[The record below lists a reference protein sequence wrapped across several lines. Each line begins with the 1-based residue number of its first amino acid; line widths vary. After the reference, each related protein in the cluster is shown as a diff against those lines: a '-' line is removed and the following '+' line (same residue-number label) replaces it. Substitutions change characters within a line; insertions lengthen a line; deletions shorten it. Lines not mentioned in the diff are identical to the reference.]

1 MTIKYGQVRGASN
14 YSFIEEGL
22 EELTSPEGYP
32 LFALASCP
40 ERLWKSSKEIDR
52 QEQDEYMEMCWDVFD
67 EWRDATPACD
77 TPACDWYD
85 AWELWGETQSVE
97 KEQAETCKDLWLSG
111 ASMS

>member
-14 YSFIEEGL
+14 HSFIEEGL
-22 EELTSPEGYP
+22 EEVTSPEGFP

-40 ERLWKSSKEIDR
+40 ERLWKSFEEIDR

-77 TPACDWYD
+77 WYE
-85 AWELWGETQSVE
+85 AWKSWEQTQSMKE
-97 KEQAETCKDLWLSG
+97 EQAETYKGLWLSG

>member
-1 MTIKYGQVRGASN
+1 MAIKYGQVRGASN
-14 YSFIEEGL
+14 YSSIQEGL

-40 ERLWKSSKEIDR
+40 ERLWKSSEEIDR
-52 QEQDEYMEMCWDVFD
+52 VEQDEYMEMCWDKFD
-67 EWRDATPACD
+67 EWRDV
-77 TPACDWYD
+77 TPACDWYE

-97 KEQAETCKDLWLSG
+97 KEQAETSKDLWLSG